1 MPRPKK
7 PGAPEPKRRSRKGC
21 CGEEKPSCINC
32 KRQGD
37 KCDYSIRLNWEG
49 RARKRAAAEDTGL
62 NSESIPSPLSPA
74 TPNLARDGASGS
86 PASSVKHVFMP
97 LQQYLGPHLDT
108 KQQSD
113 HGEVLSEPFG
123 SPIIPVNDSQPLS
136 GLSACLPRTSVDL
149 AWLPYTPKS
158 SSYASSGQSTSPSHH
173 QKITA
178 GESCEV
184 TSPSSSTL
192 VQHVDPQHLSTT
204 AHTNYI
210 PTANNTGIFRAS
222 ELAIR
227 ESLASCMA
235 EDTLLQFPLASNTS
249 CVNTP
254 ADMHRVS
261 VSSLLSIPSGPD
273 PRDGRS
279 YGLDCGQPDL
289 DVHRDAELLASLRDT
304 STGGINNLKA
314 IQYQKASSST
324 ATPSSSQEDISAG
337 VYRSVTTV
345 FSKGGY
351 YAKPVPILIPRL
363 LSPLPP
369 TLLESPI
376 NMLYFHH
383 FINHTARI
391 LVPHD
396 CYLNPF
402 ATVLPAMAIEDE
414 NILNLLLAYSAS
426 HRSRL
431 LGHAEPYT
439 RIARWTS
446 GVFPSLRHA
455 LGDPQRRTSAATLA
469 TAIMLVSLK
478 VISPSTFE
486 VPIRWETHLMTAR
499 EIFLT
504 RQKTDPEHFTGK
516 VNTFLHR
523 WLVYLDLFGSLS
535 SRRAEAPLFNGTYW
549 PLDTATEYPKK
560 AIDQEF
566 EVDCFTGFTPRCCSL
581 LARLSALT
589 HQCDNVR
596 VDPAGR
602 LFTSWNPPASV
613 LAKAERLLQD
623 MEDAGPER
631 RSTPMTHHGKPV
643 DHGMAA
649 MDEAYRLAGM
659 IHLHRRVLGRETSD
673 PIVIDLVDA
682 LFDSLDQVSR
692 GGQEEVC
699 ILFPLFTAGCE
710 SQNEDQRQQVSERVQ
725 GFESVGMKQI
735 RGARKLMQK
744 SWRVGLPWNVL
755 ADGEFLA

>member
-21 CGEEKPSCINC
+21 WPCKARKVKCGEEKP
-32 KRQGD
+32 
-37 KCDYSIRLNWEG
+37 
-49 RARKRAAAEDTGL
+49 
-62 NSESIPSPLSPA
+62 
-74 TPNLARDGASGS
+74 
-86 PASSVKHVFMP
+86 
-97 LQQYLGPHLDT
+97 
-108 KQQSD
+108 
-113 HGEVLSEPFG
+113 
-123 SPIIPVNDSQPLS
+123 
-136 GLSACLPRTSVDL
+136 
-149 AWLPYTPKS
+149 
-158 SSYASSGQSTSPSHH
+158 
-173 QKITA
+173 
-178 GESCEV
+178 
-184 TSPSSSTL
+184 
-192 VQHVDPQHLSTT
+192 
-204 AHTNYI
+204 
-210 PTANNTGIFRAS
+210 
-222 ELAIR
+222 
-227 ESLASCMA
+227 
-235 EDTLLQFPLASNTS
+235 
-249 CVNTP
+249 
-254 ADMHRVS
+254 
-261 VSSLLSIPSGPD
+261 
-273 PRDGRS
+273 
-279 YGLDCGQPDL
+279 
-289 DVHRDAELLASLRDT
+289 
-304 STGGINNLKA
+304 
-314 IQYQKASSST
+314 
-324 ATPSSSQEDISAG
+324 
-337 VYRSVTTV
+337 
-345 FSKGGY
+345 FSK
-351 YAKPVPILIPRL
+351 
-363 LSPLPP
+363 
-369 TLLESPI
+369 
-376 NMLYFHH
+376 
-383 FINHTARI
+383 I

-396 CYLNPF
+396 CHLNPF

-455 LGDPQRRTSAATLA
+455 LGDPRRRTSAATLA

-486 VPIRWETHLMTAR
+486 VPIRWESHLMTAR

-504 RQKTDPEHFTGK
+504 RQKTDPDHFTGK

-535 SRRAEAPLFNGTYW
+535 SRRAEAPLFNGIYW
-549 PLDTATEYPKK
+549 PLDTTAEYPKNDV
-560 AIDQEF
+560 DQGF

-602 LFTSWNPPASV
+602 LFTSWKPPASV
-613 LAKAERLLQD
+613 LAKAEQLLQE
-623 MEDAGPER
+623 MQDAGPER
-631 RSTPMTHHGKPV
+631 RSIPMTHHGKPI
-643 DHGMAA
+643 DPGMAA
-649 MDEAYRLAGM
+649 MDEAYRLSGM

-673 PIVIDLVDA
+673 PIVKDLVDA

-710 SQNEDQRQQVSERVQ
+710 SQNEDQRRQVSERVQ

-744 SWRVGLPWNVL
+744 SWQVGLPWNVL
-755 ADGEFLA
+755 ANGEFLA